1 MKKIIL
7 SLFLALQLACT
18 PLLSLTAQSAPITYE
33 AGISQNAAKKADD
46 NKKTGDTLTLS
57 APSVLLMEAKSGT
70 IIYEKDANKQMPPA
84 SITKIM
90 TLLLIFDALDA
101 GKISL
106 EDTVTVSE
114 YAASMGGS
122 QVFLE
127 PGETQNV
134 DTMIK
139 CIAVASANDACVA
152 MAEHIA
158 GSEEEFVARMNQR
171 AKKLGMK
178 NTTFVNCCGLDVDGH
193 LTTAYDIALMSREL
207 ITKYPKIHDYSLIW
221 MDTITHETKKGSKE
235 FGLTNTN
242 KLVRQYQ
249 YTTGLKTGSTGKAKF
264 CVSATAKKDKNR
276 TDCRCYGSSGP
287 KGKISGCREPAQ
299 LRFCKMPVL
308 L

>member
-1 MKKIIL
+1 MKNMKKR
-7 SLFLALQLACT
+7 SLCRIF
-18 PLLSLTAQSAPITYE
+18 
-33 AGISQNAAKKADD
+33 AGILGIGILLTGAAPCAAAAYGYDEYGDPIVTATPVPDGQAAAVTPAHSSYYSQAADTDSIDGWPKGPGIEAQAAVLMDVNTEAVLYSKNA
-46 NKKTGDTLTLS
+46 DTQL
-57 APSVLLMEAKSGT
+57 
-70 IIYEKDANKQMPPA
+70 YPA

-114 YAASMGGS
+114 HAASMGGS

-158 GSEEEFVARMNQR
+158 GSEEEFVAKMNHR

-207 ITKYPKIHDYSLIW
+207 ITKYPKIHDYLSLIH
-221 MDTITHETKKGSKE
+221 I
-235 FGLTNTN
+235 
-242 KLVRQYQ
+242 
-249 YTTGLKTGSTGKAKF
+249 
-264 CVSATAKKDKNR
+264 
-276 TDCRCYGSSGP
+276 
-287 KGKISGCREPAQ
+287 
-299 LRFCKMPVL
+299 
-308 L
+308 